1 MELDRDRVVN
11 TLNRLVELELSG
23 AVRFTQYSLMVFGH
37 ARIPIMSWMREQAQ
51 QSLAH
56 AVEAGEEVTALGGK
70 VSLGIGELVGTHHD
84 SVDQM
89 LEEMLIHEQHGVA
102 LWQELLQLTEGRS
115 VSLEELARQM
125 LRSEQ
130 LDIAEMEK
138 MLRKRGDAW
147 HRVAG
152 VGRRDLSFHRR
163 LGRGELQV
171 VGATRSGWGRSP
183 GRSSAATAR
192 SSTAW
197 APAGFGIFMVQ
208 TTSIAVNTRK
218 AATAKARSAP

>member
-1 MELDRDRVVN
+1 VELDRDGVVN
-11 TLNRLVELELSG
+11 TLNRLVELELAG

-51 QSLAH
+51 QSLTH

-70 VSLGIGELVGTHHD
+70 VSLSIGELVGTHHD

-89 LEEMLIHEQHGVA
+89 LEEMLIHERSGVA

-138 MLRKRGDAW
+138 MLRKRGDA
-147 HRVAG
+147 
-152 VGRRDLSFHRR
+152 
-163 LGRGELQV
+163 
-171 VGATRSGWGRSP
+171 
-183 GRSSAATAR
+183 
-192 SSTAW
+192 
-197 APAGFGIFMVQ
+197 
-208 TTSIAVNTRK
+208 
-218 AATAKARSAP
+218 